1 MNAISNYWLFLLSGI
16 ILNITPGS
24 DTIYILSRSIAQ
36 GKKAGV
42 LSVLGIS
49 TGSLVHTVLV
59 TTGISLILSKS
70 LLAFSIIK
78 YCGAA
83 YLLYIGIRTILKKES
98 IIEIDKKTKAST
110 TNRKIYVQGILTN
123 ILNPKVILFFLTF
136 LPQFI
141 IPEKGNAQIGLLLL
155 GITFICTGTLWCLL
169 LVYFSSFFTEKA
181 RKNLKISQILN
192 KASGVVFI
200 GLGLKVGLGE

>member
-1 MNAISNYWLFLLSGI
+1 M
-16 ILNITPGS
+16 LNITPGS

-42 LSVLGIS
+42 FSVLGIS
-49 TGSLVHTVLV
+49 TGSLVHTALV
-59 TTGISLILSKS
+59 TTGLSLIISKS

-83 YLLYIGIRTILKKES
+83 YLLYLGIRTLLKKES
-98 IIEIDKKTKAST
+98 ILEIDKKTEASST
-110 TNRKIYVQGILTN
+110 SKKIYLQGILTN

-141 IPEKGNAQIGLLLL
+141 IPGKGNAQIGLLIL

-169 LVYFSSFFTEKA
+169 LVYFSAFFTEKA
-181 RKNLKISQILN
+181 RNNPKISKILN
-192 KASGVVFI
+192 KGSGIVFI
-200 GLGLKVGLGE
+200 GLGLKVGLGD